1 MKDYQLVIPYSDQ
14 IVKLYAE
21 FDRPKLLPFLKSSV
35 PYPVDLA
42 LKEVEMREFDE
53 EQVFLL
59 GRLELTIFLL
69 YC

>member
-1 MKDYQLVIPYSDQ
+1 MKDYQLVIPYSGQ

-21 FDRPKLLPFLKSSV
+21 FDRSKLLPFLKSSV

-42 LKEVEMREFDE
+42 LKEVEVREYDE

-59 GRLELTIFLL
+59 GKYNLIKQDT
-69 YC
+69 